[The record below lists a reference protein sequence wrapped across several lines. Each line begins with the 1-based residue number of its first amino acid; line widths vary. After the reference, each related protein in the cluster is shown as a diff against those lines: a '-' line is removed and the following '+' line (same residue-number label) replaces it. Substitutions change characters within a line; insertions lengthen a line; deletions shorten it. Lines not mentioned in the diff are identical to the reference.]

1 MDFLVDQKWLKIG
14 NFIWFGLKIVR
25 TTIII
30 IIIIIKLYRDHD
42 NRVDLRSM

>member
-1 MDFLVDQKWLKIG
+1 MDFLVDQKWPKIG

-30 IIIIIKLYRDHD
+30 IIIKLYRDHD